1 MGLIGNLKG
10 SGAGDLLEGEDKGKK
25 RQAIYDDMSG
35 GQKGAFWLSSALSG
49 YASQGQH
56 SNANEILDGAGKIQE
71 EDRLARLKEIA
82 GQNSGRGLQAPAVQ
96 MAQQAPGYS
105 FQYRNPSAQGAAPG
119 QQYGVMA
126 QDLERTPA
134 GRSVVMPQPDGT
146 KMVDTGRL
154 SMQNTAAIGE
164 LGNEIEKL
172 KQYGGQTVDMRGK
185 R

>member
-1 MGLIGNLKG
+1 MDASSIMSMVG
-10 SGAGDLLEGEDKGKK
+10 SMQGGAKSAPQY
-25 RQAIYDDMSG
+25 QAP
-35 GQKGAFWLSSALSG
+35 QQSSEL
-49 YASQGQH
+49 Q
-56 SNANEILDGAGKIQE
+56 
-71 EDRLARLKEIA
+71 RLQEIA
-82 GQNSGRGLQAPAVQ
+82 RENQMRGLQAPAVQ

-172 KQYGGQTVDMRGK
+172 KQHGQR
-185 R
+185 